1 MIFLRK
7 SLLRIYKIEQMRVD
21 KKCLFKNQFSWTWLI
36 LKDQAQNFIFQGF
49 HILWQ
54 EKCNI
59 LLCQNKVPGNLK
71 KRFFIFNCK
80 TKIRRFFC
88 ICRNGCLFLWFPAS
102 EAEGDWNIIWVLN
115 KAGDSRD
122 SSKRIFIARRTTG
135 ARAASSS
142 GHTSYYWGAVSVNG
156 WNTRLH
162 LCKSKQASQ
171 TWNQY
176 CQDCRG
182 WWETAEVTEEQEKQW
197 KIVFNTNTMRLS
209 VNT

>member
-102 EAEGDWNIIWVLN
+102 EAEEIEILFGC
-115 KAGDSRD
+115 R
-122 SSKRIFIARRTTG
+122 
-135 ARAASSS
+135 
-142 GHTSYYWGAVSVNG
+142 
-156 WNTRLH
+156 TRLE
-162 LCKSKQASQ
+162 
-171 TWNQY
+171 TV
-176 CQDCRG
+176 
-182 WWETAEVTEEQEKQW
+182 ETAQKEYVSHDGQQEREPHRTLAGLMRKFSPRAGWFWGRVGCVWEGATQVLRLRCPSR
-197 KIVFNTNTMRLS
+197 KLLALRYASNEATQGSRNFTCRSRLS
-209 VNT
+209 HRTC

>member
-1 MIFLRK
+1 
-7 SLLRIYKIEQMRVD
+7 MRVD
-21 KKCLFKNQFSWTWLI
+21 KKCLSKNLFSWTRLI
-36 LKDQAQNFIFQGF
+36 LKEQAQNFIFQDF

-80 TKIRRFFC
+80 PKIRRFFC

-135 ARAASSS
+135 ARAASNSRWTDARVLAPS
-142 GHTSYYWGAVSVNG
+142 RMVLVRESVVSERV
-156 WNTRLH
+156 RR
-162 LCKSKQASQ
+162 KSCAF
-171 TWNQY
+171 
-176 CQDCRG
+176 
-182 WWETAEVTEEQEKQW
+182 ATEKFSWRW
-197 KIVFNTNTMRLS
+197 KFILS
-209 VNT
+209 LSHRTC